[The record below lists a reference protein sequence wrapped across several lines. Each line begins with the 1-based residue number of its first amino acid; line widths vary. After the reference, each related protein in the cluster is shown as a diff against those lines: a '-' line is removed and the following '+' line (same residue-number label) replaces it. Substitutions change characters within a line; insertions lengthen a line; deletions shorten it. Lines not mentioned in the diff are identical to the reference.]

1 MRTSDDDFRKTVL
14 VKTELQAGLDVQPDN
29 AAHTAECAGNADP
42 ANHEFVRVRRGR
54 EITDQGFESHAA
66 SAAKT
71 EASTND
77 FRDLRVK
84 PSRRLSDIQPSS
96 RSNGDGVGRAQSAN
110 GFSRSVQGVNSKL
123 VIHQAFEATCMSSN
137 CFRNSPSD
145 LQFSGVYHWHQ

>member
-1 MRTSDDDFRKTVL
+1 MRE
-14 VKTELQAGLDVQPDN
+14 TEFEAGLDVQPDY
-29 AAHTAECAGNADP
+29 AAHTADCSGNADP
-42 ANHEFVRVRRGR
+42 ANHKFDRVRRGR
-54 EITDQGFESHAA
+54 KITDQGFKTHATGTT
-66 SAAKT
+66 KT